1 MSRLSSLRAV
11 NSNIKYQDATP
22 SASFF
27 SADLHLDLCVV
38 HARIHVRHVVNAAIA
53 AMEDPGPAAIGDLEL
68 LVGDAGLLVAI
79 ATIRANESHVF
90 VVDDRDAHV
99 ELIDPVDN
107 ELDIWP
113 SHVAKLDSLP
123 DLHVEAV
130 RLLSGS
136 RAGKQHANDDRQE
149 YLSHFLGVAEQDT
162 RRNVETRGREEAFSS
177 GV

>member
-1 MSRLSSLRAV
+1 M
-11 NSNIKYQDATP
+11 
-22 SASFF
+22 
-27 SADLHLDLCVV
+27 V
-38 HARIHVRHVVNAAIA
+38 HARIHVRHVVNAAIV
-53 AMEDPGPAAIGDLEL
+53 AMEDPGFAVVGDLEL

-79 ATIRANESHVF
+79 AAIRANESHVF
-90 VVDDRDAHV
+90 VVDDRDTDV

-107 ELDIWP
+107 ELDIRP

-136 RAGKQHANDDRQE
+136 RAGKQYANDDRQE
-149 YLSHFLGVAEQDT
+149 YLSHFLGVAEQET